1 MKEHMA
7 LENKPT
13 LPTDSQNNV
22 IYDSSWGPFRCEKL
36 VTFLGGTTN
45 AWGHDTGT
53 LDGGAL
59 FHVTGTVRIRI
70 IGVVETT
77 LVGAATVNAGTSKDV
92 AGLLTQ
98 VADATTLQVNE
109 IWHDATSDA
118 SIELSTVA
126 TEKIV
131 VNGLDVLLYN
141 GSANITAGAIRFLV
155 AWTPLSAGALV
166 EPSAL

>member
-1 MKEHMA
+1 MKEHVP
-7 LENKPT
+7 LEN
-13 LPTDSQNNV
+13 LPTIPTDGQGKTLF
-22 IYDSSWGPFRCEKL
+22 DPSWSPFRVEKL
-36 VTFLGGTTN
+36 VTFTGGTAN
-45 AWGHDTGT
+45 AWGDDAGT

-59 FHVTGTVRIRI
+59 FLVTGTVRMRI

-77 LVGAATVNAGTSKDV
+77 LVGGATANVGTSKDV
-92 AGLLTQ
+92 SGLLTQ

-118 SIELSTVA
+118 SVELSTVA

-131 VNGLDVLLYN
+131 ANGLDVLFYN
-141 GSANITAGAIRFLV
+141 GTADITAGAIRFIV
-155 AWTPLSAGALV
+155 SWYPLSAGSWV